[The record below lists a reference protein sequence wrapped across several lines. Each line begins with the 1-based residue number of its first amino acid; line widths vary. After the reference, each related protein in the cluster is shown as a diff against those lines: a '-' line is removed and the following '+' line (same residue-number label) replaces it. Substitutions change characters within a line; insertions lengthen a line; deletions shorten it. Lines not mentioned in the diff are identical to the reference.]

1 MANVTINQ
9 LSAVSSLKG
18 SDEIPIARDGI
29 STNKITYDTLSGSFK
44 DLIESVAKITVA
56 QNSFNKLFH
65 DLYDDFVC
73 YTVSNPP
80 PTEGWLCPNGVTKI
94 RVLVIAGSGGGGAY
108 QGAGLDGTLAGGG
121 RSGGGGVWSG
131 GSGGAWV
138 DMEMDVVPG
147 QYYSVTVGKQGAA
160 AGYQADGGDGGDSKF
175 NTTATN
181 GPVGMNQILCKGGI
195 GGRYERGGYG
205 GNAYWNDTTKLG
217 GTPHGHQGAG
227 PSVSGGPGEWGWDSL
242 RKGYGVGGAAP
253 WATNFGGGYTA
264 NVLGGASYGGT
275 RYAYAGAALAVQP
288 VTSPYYNLFLAS
300 PFYGKVTNNIIVRT
314 NPIAPTLG
322 SGVVFISY

>member
-1 MANVTINQ
+1 MANVTITQ
-9 LSAVSSLKG
+9 LSAAFSLKG

-29 STNKITYDTLSGSFK
+29 STIKVTYDTLSGSFK
-44 DLIESVAKITVA
+44 DLIESVAKTTVA

-80 PTEGWLCPNGVTKI
+80 PTEGWLCPDGVTKI
-94 RVLVIAGSGGGGAY
+94 RILVVAGSGGGGAY
-108 QGAGLDGTLAGGG
+108 QIAGTAGTLAGGG
-121 RSGGGGVWSG
+121 RAGNGVWSG

-138 DMEMDVVPG
+138 DAELDVVPG
-147 QYYSVTVGKQGAA
+147 QYYSVTVGNQGAA
-160 AGYQADGGDGGDSKF
+160 AGYQANGGDGGDSKF

-195 GGRYERGGYG
+195 GGRYERGNSG
-205 GNAYWNDTTKLG
+205 GNAYWNNTTKTG
-217 GTPHGHQGAG
+217 GSPHPHQGAG
-227 PSVSGGPGEWGWDSL
+227 PSYSGNPGEWGWDSL
-242 RKGYGVGGAAP
+242 RKGYGVSGSAP
-253 WATNFGGGYTA
+253 WATNFGGGY
-264 NVLGGASYGGT
+264 NNNCLGGASYGGT
-275 RYAYAGAALAVQP
+275 RYTYGTGSPLAVQP
-288 VTSPYYNLFLAS
+288 ITSPYYNLFLAS
-300 PFYGKVTNNIIVRT
+300 GFYAKVTNNVIART